1 MSLSSGSFSIIW
13 ILKTIFPQR
22 EQLHQSEPSQPPD
35 CIQEGKRGGQG
46 AEGEGEDKGEE
57 KKAMEWDRGQD
68 RQCKPGPV
76 YGLLSEQSL
85 SSSTRGQ
92 TLLTKPAPNSE
103 MLQRALKIQNDYC
116 HSLRLASSIHQVPL
130 IWSHPWE

>member
-35 CIQEGKRGGQG
+35 CIQEDKRGGQG
-46 AEGEGEDKGEE
+46 AEGGGEDKGEE

-76 YGLLSEQSL
+76 YVRLSEQSL
-85 SSSTRGQ
+85 SASTRGQ
-92 TLLTKPAPNSE
+92 TLLTKPAPNSHAAE
-103 MLQRALKIQNDYC
+103 RRFRMTVVI
-116 HSLRLASSIHQVPL
+116 HSGWLLLFIRSL
-130 IWSHPWE
+130 